1 MPKRE
6 DLEYAVPRCYA
17 RTMTRNG
24 QHGIH
29 HHCYTPMV
37 YVRTMNLWRCE
48 ACGAQTTGEFIT
60 HRLEYAA

>member
-17 RTMTRNG
+17 RIMTRNG
-24 QHGIH
+24 QHGVH
-29 HHCYTPMV
+29 HHCFKPME
-37 YVRTMNLWRCE
+37 YDATHNLWICE
-48 ACGAQTTGEFIT
+48 CGADCPGEFIT